1 MPVYLCLGGAAAIL
15 IWSPD
20 VEFVIEEGWAFFK
33 TKKQL
38 GARPLYAPGLL
49 GPGWVPADL

>member
-1 MPVYLCLGGAAAIL
+1 MPVYLCLGGAAATL